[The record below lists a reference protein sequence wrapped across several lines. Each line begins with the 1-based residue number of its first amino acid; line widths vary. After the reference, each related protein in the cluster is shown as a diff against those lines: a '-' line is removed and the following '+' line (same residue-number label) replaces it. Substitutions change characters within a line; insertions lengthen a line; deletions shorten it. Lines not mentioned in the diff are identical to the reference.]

1 MSIDQGRIAPLNPP
15 KRTLSPLEKSFLGD
29 LGGRLGFTRMILFL
43 LLFLFFPLFSFA
55 QSEEEK
61 PKKYTLT
68 GYVKNLQ
75 SIYRIKLGTVDPIFA
90 QDNLLHN
97 RLNFK
102 YFFNESWTLKSDL
115 RNRIFYGE
123 RSLFLAN
130 FDEDI
135 GNDFFDLSTNIIDA
149 NGLLFHSMIDRLY
162 LEYAKGDWEI
172 RLGRQRINW
181 GINTVWNPHDIF
193 NAYNFADFDYEERP
207 GSDALRVTYYT
218 SFASSVEVAVRAAN
232 SLDSM
237 IVGGLWKF
245 NKWNYDFQILTGYF
259 QNDLALGAGWADNI
273 KNASFKGELTYF
285 LPLVDENE
293 SGFVAAFGAVSYTHL
308 TLPTICSV

>member
-1 MSIDQGRIAPLNPP
+1 MNIEQGRIVPLNPP
-15 KRTLSPLEKSFLGD
+15 WGTFRAKPKPPLRD
-29 LGGRLGFTRMILFL
+29 LGGRREFTRMILYL
-43 LLFLFFPLFSFA
+43 ILFIIFPLFSSA
-55 QSEEEK
+55 QTEEEK
-61 PKKYTLT
+61 PKKYTLN

-75 SIYRIKLGTVDPIFA
+75 SIYRIKLGTIDPIFA

-102 YFFNESWTLKSDL
+102 YFINENWTFKSDL

-130 FDEDI
+130 FDEDV

-162 LEYAKGDWEI
+162 LEYTKGSWEV

-218 SFASSVEVAVRAAN
+218 SFASSVEVAIKAAN
-232 SLDSM
+232 SLDSIIM
-237 IVGGLWKF
+237 IFKF
-245 NKWNYDFQILTGYF
+245 
-259 QNDLALGAGWADNI
+259 
-273 KNASFKGELTYF
+273 
-285 LPLVDENE
+285 
-293 SGFVAAFGAVSYTHL
+293 
-308 TLPTICSV
+308 